1 MIVHLPMPIVHA
13 MHVFLQSI
21 ILIYIGYTGNLTH
34 DYLYLALLGTAI
46 LIPVFVP
53 APNFDDKNK
62 STIVRL
68 FHYLILLP
76 LLTYISYMG
85 YFEHNI
91 SNVMYTIMLIAGIF
105 AFFYHAFKFVMR
117 LKGSD

>member
-1 MIVHLPMPIVHA
+1 MLVHLPMPIVHA

-21 ILIYIGYTGNLTH
+21 ILIYIGYTGKMTQ
-34 DYLYLALLGTAI
+34 DYMYLALLGTAV

-62 STIVRL
+62 SPIVRL

-76 LLTYISYMG
+76 VLTYISYMG

-91 SNVMYTIMLIAGIF
+91 GDIMYFIMLIVGIF

-117 LKGSD
+117 LKGGD

>member
-1 MIVHLPMPIVHA
+1 MPIVNI

-21 ILIYIGYTGNLTH
+21 ILIYIGYTGKLTH
-34 DYLYLALLGTAI
+34 DYLYLALLCTVI

-76 LLTYISYMG
+76 GLTYICYMG

-91 SNVMYTIMLIAGIF
+91 SDIIYTIMLLSGIF
-105 AFFYHAFKFVMR
+105 AFLYHAFKFIQS
-117 LKGSD
+117 LKSAA